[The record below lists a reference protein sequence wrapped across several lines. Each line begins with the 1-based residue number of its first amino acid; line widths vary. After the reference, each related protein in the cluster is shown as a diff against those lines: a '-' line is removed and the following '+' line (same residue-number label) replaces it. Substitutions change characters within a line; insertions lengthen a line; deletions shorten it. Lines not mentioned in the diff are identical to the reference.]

1 MISRCCFI
9 VMKREGDKE
18 MTFEEFEKNM
28 YRALDESEIDDLKA
42 LEELNNDWFEMI
54 KRGIKG

>member
-1 MISRCCFI
+1 
-9 VMKREGDKE
+9 

-54 KRGIKG
+54 KRGILEAWA